1 MRKFVIL
8 VVTVLILN
16 GCSYEPIFSNKK
28 YDFQFNEIEAQG
40 DYEINSII
48 KNNLKTQSSSSNY
61 FDINFN
67 TRKSKDIIS
76 LNTSGDPA
84 IFKIKINVEFEIRQ
98 NQSVFLS
105 NNLTREVTYNN
116 IDDKFELLKYERNI
130 IKSISDNISNEIL
143 MSVVEKYK

>member
-8 VVTVLILN
+8 VATVLILN

-84 IFKIKINVEFEIRQ
+84 IFKIKINVDFEIRQ

>member
-8 VVTVLILN
+8 VATVLILN

-40 DYEINSII
+40 DYEINNII
-48 KNNLKTQSSSSNY
+48 KNNIKTQSSSSNY

-84 IFKIKINVEFEIRQ
+84 IFKIKINVDFEIRQ

>member
-8 VVTVLILN
+8 VATVLILN

-40 DYEINSII
+40 DYEINNII

-67 TRKSKDIIS
+67 TKKSKDIIS
-76 LNTSGDPA
+76 LNISGDPA
-84 IFKIKINVEFEIRQ
+84 IFKIKINVDFEVKQ

-105 NNLTREVTYNN
+105 NKLTREVTYNN
-116 IDDKFELLKYERNI
+116 IDDKFELLKYEQNI
-130 IKSISDNISNEIL
+130 IRSISNNISNEIL
-143 MSVVEKYK
+143 MSVVEEYK

>member
-1 MRKFVIL
+1 MRKFVFL
-8 VVTVLILN
+8 VATVLILN

-28 YDFQFNEIEAQG
+28 YDFQFNEIESQG
-40 DYEINSII
+40 DYEINNII
-48 KNNLKTQSSSSNY
+48 KNNLKTQSSSNNY
-61 FDINFN
+61 FDISFN
-67 TRKSKDIIS
+67 TKKSKDIIS

-84 IFKIKINVEFEIRQ
+84 IFKIKINVNFEIRQ

-130 IKSISDNISNEIL
+130 IRSISDNISNEIL
-143 MSVVEKYK
+143 MSVVEQYK

>member
-1 MRKFVIL
+1 MRKFVFL
-8 VVTVLILN
+8 VATVLILN

-28 YDFQFNEIEAQG
+28 YDFQFNEIESQG
-40 DYEINSII
+40 DYEINNII

-61 FDINFN
+61 FDISFN
-67 TRKSKDIIS
+67 TKKSKDIIS

-84 IFKIKINVEFEIRQ
+84 IFKIKINVNFEIRQ

-130 IKSISDNISNEIL
+130 IRSISDNISNEIL

>member
-8 VVTVLILN
+8 VATVLILN

-67 TRKSKDIIS
+67 TRKSKDIVS

-84 IFKIKINVEFEIRQ
+84 IFKIKINVDFEIRQ

>member
-8 VVTVLILN
+8 VATVLILN

-40 DYEINSII
+40 DNEINNII

-67 TRKSKDIIS
+67 TRKSKDIVS

-84 IFKIKINVEFEIRQ
+84 IFKIKINVDFEIRQ

>member
-1 MRKFVIL
+1 MRKFVFL
-8 VVTVLILN
+8 VATVLILN

-28 YDFQFNEIEAQG
+28 YDFQFNEIESQG
-40 DYEINSII
+40 DYEINNII
-48 KNNLKTQSSSSNY
+48 KNNLKTQSSSNNY
-61 FDINFN
+61 FDISFN
-67 TRKSKDIIS
+67 TKKSKDIIS

-84 IFKIKINVEFEIRQ
+84 IFKIKINVDFEIRQ

-130 IKSISDNISNEIL
+130 IRSISDNISNEIL
-143 MSVVEKYK
+143 MSVVEQYK

>member
-1 MRKFVIL
+1 MRKFVFL
-8 VVTVLILN
+8 VATVLILN

-84 IFKIKINVEFEIRQ
+84 IFKIKINVDFEIRQ

>member
-8 VVTVLILN
+8 VATVLILN

-40 DYEINSII
+40 DYEINNII
-48 KNNLKTQSSSSNY
+48 KNNLKTQSSGSNY

-67 TRKSKDIIS
+67 TKKSKDIIS

-84 IFKIKINVEFEIRQ
+84 IFKIKINVDFEVKQ

-105 NNLTREVTYNN
+105 NNITREVTYNN
-116 IDDKFELLKYERNI
+116 IDDKFELLKYEQNI
-130 IKSISDNISNEIL
+130 IRSISDNISNEIL
-143 MSVVEKYK
+143 MSVVEQYK

>member
-8 VVTVLILN
+8 VATVLILN

-84 IFKIKINVEFEIRQ
+84 IFKIKINVDFEIRQ

-116 IDDKFELLKYERNI
+116 IDDKFELSKYEENI
-130 IKSISDNISNEIL
+130 ITTIANNLSEEIILSIISID
-143 MSVVEKYK
+143 K

>member
-8 VVTVLILN
+8 VATVLILN
-16 GCSYEPIFSNKK
+16 GCSYKPIFSNKK

-48 KNNLKTQSSSSNY
+48 KNNLKTQSPSSNY

-84 IFKIKINVEFEIRQ
+84 IFKIKINVDFEIRQ

>member
-8 VVTVLILN
+8 VATVLILN

-28 YDFQFNEIEAQG
+28 YDFQFNEIETQG
-40 DYEINSII
+40 DYEINNII

-67 TRKSKDIIS
+67 TRKSKDIVS

-84 IFKIKINVEFEIRQ
+84 IFKIKINVDFEIRQ

>member
-1 MRKFVIL
+1 MRKFVFL
-8 VVTVLILN
+8 VATVLILN

-40 DYEINSII
+40 DYEINNII
-48 KNNLKTQSSSSNY
+48 KNNLKTQNSSSNY

-67 TRKSKDIIS
+67 TRKSKDIVS

-84 IFKIKINVEFEIRQ
+84 IFKIKINVDFEIRQ

>member
-8 VVTVLILN
+8 VATVLILN